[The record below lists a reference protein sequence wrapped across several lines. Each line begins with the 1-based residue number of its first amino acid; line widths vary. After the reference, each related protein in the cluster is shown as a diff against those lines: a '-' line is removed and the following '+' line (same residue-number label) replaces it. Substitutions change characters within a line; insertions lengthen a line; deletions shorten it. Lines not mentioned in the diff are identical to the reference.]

1 MEQQFP
7 KFLRPLR
14 SHLGMAAK
22 KVRHLAS
29 LASRAPV
36 VPYKP
41 KPGLL
46 PVGEPEPKFVIVDQR
61 QIQLLIEGLESE
73 IAVITG
79 YVRDYAEAHGET
91 LDYW

>member
-1 MEQQFP
+1 
-7 KFLRPLR
+7 
-14 SHLGMAAK
+14 MAAK

-29 LASRAPV
+29 LASGAPV

-41 KPGLL
+41 EPGLL
-46 PVGEPEPKFVIVDQR
+46 PVGEPDPKFVIVDQQ
-61 QIQLLIEGLESE
+61 QIHLLIKELESE
-73 IAVITG
+73 IAAITG